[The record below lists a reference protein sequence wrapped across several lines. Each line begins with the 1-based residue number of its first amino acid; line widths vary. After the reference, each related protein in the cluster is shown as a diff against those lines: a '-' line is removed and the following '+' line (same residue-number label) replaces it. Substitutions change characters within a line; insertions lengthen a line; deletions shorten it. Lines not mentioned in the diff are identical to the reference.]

1 MGEEGRT
8 VEGIKRAVLLLSV
21 SQREWV
27 CILKIFWYSFTF
39 GGMLVVFKTK
49 QNKTIKMGKAEKN
62 LEQKQTN
69 DLKGENTEKGEK
81 KRTKPN
87 HL

>member
-1 MGEEGRT
+1 
-8 VEGIKRAVLLLSV
+8 
-21 SQREWV
+21 
-27 CILKIFWYSFTF
+27 
-39 GGMLVVFKTK
+39 MLVVFKTK
-49 QNKTIKMGKAEKN
+49 RNKTIKMGKAEKN